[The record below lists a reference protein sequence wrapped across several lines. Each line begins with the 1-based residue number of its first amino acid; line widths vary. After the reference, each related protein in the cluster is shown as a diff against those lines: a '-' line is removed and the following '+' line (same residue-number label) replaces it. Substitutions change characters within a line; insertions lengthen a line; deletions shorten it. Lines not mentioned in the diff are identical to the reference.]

1 MDKKPEKLV
10 PEVRFKGF
18 TDDWEQR
25 KLGEISKRVR
35 NNDGRM
41 NLPLLTIS
49 ARYGWMTQQSRFS
62 ASIAGREKKNYTLLK
77 KHQLSYNHGNS
88 KVANYGTV
96 YELTDYDEALVPKVY
111 HSFSLTSENSSK
123 FIESYFHT
131 KKLDAQLRKFI
142 ASTARM
148 DGLLNISFDD
158 FMKVKLFAPERC
170 EQSKISR
177 IINLIEK
184 LITLQQRKLEQLK
197 QLKKALLQ
205 QLFVGKNNKQPNL
218 RFKNFDGEWEQ
229 CMLKEI
235 KDVRDGTHNS
245 PKYQKEGYPL
255 VTSKNLI
262 TNGIDLSNVS
272 FISKYDYQE
281 INKRSKVE
289 TGDILFGMIGTIGNP
304 VMVKKGGFA
313 IKNVALIKN
322 GGEVSNGFLLH
333 LLKSAIFSQY
343 IKKENAGGT
352 QKFLGLSVIRSFKFK
367 VPDKV
372 EQGNIASIF
381 DTLNRF
387 ITLQQDNLTQLT
399 TLKKYLL
406 QKLFI

>member
-18 TDDWEQR
+18 TDDWEQH

-88 KVANYGTV
+88 KVAIYGTV

-111 HSFSLTSENSSK
+111 NSFSLTPENLSK
-123 FIESYFHT
+123 FIEAYFHT
-131 KKLDAQLRKFI
+131 KKLDAQLGKFI

-158 FMKVKLFAPERC
+158 FMKVKLFAPEQC

-177 IINLIEK
+177 IINLIEN

-197 QLKKALLQ
+197 QLKKAMLQYLLTTEKKSAPLIRNKNYNNKWDTTTFSKLLNYERPENYIVTNTNYRKNGIPVLTANKSFILGYTNEPNVYNKGEAIIFDDFTLENKFVNFPFMIKSSAIKILTSKVNYSLYFIFQLLQ
-205 QLFVGKNNKQPNL
+205 HTKF
-218 RFKNFDGEWEQ
+218 
-229 CMLKEI
+229 I
-235 KDVRDGTHNS
+235 
-245 PKYQKEGYPL
+245 KEGHARHY
-255 VTSKNLI
+255 
-262 TNGIDLSNVS
+262 
-272 FISKYDYQE
+272 ISVVQKQIVRIPPSYEEQE
-281 INKRSKVE
+281 SISDTFSRIQS
-289 TGDILFGMIGTIGNP
+289 
-304 VMVKKGGFA
+304 
-313 IKNVALIKN
+313 LIK
-322 GGEVSNGFLLH
+322 
-333 LLKSAIFSQY
+333 
-343 IKKENAGGT
+343 
-352 QKFLGLSVIRSFKFK
+352 
-367 VPDKV
+367 
-372 EQGNIASIF
+372 
-381 DTLNRF
+381 
-387 ITLQQDNLTQLT
+387 LQQNKIDQYT

-406 QKLFI
+406 QKMFI

>member
-88 KVANYGTV
+88 KVAIYGTV

-111 HSFSLTSENSSK
+111 HSFSLTPENLSK
-123 FIESYFHT
+123 FIEAYFHT
-131 KKLDAQLRKFI
+131 KKLDAQLGKFI

-158 FMKVKLFAPERC
+158 FMKVKLFAPEQC

-197 QLKKALLQ
+197 QLKKAMLQYLLTTEKKSAPLIRNKNYNNKWDTTTFSKLLNYERPENYIVTNTNYRKNGIPVLTANKSFILGYTNEPNVYNKGEAIIFDDFTLENKFVNFPFMIKSSAIKILTSKVNYSLYFIFQLLQ
-205 QLFVGKNNKQPNL
+205 HTKF
-218 RFKNFDGEWEQ
+218 
-229 CMLKEI
+229 I
-235 KDVRDGTHNS
+235 
-245 PKYQKEGYPL
+245 KEGHARHY
-255 VTSKNLI
+255 
-262 TNGIDLSNVS
+262 
-272 FISKYDYQE
+272 ISVVQKQIVRIPPSYEEQE
-281 INKRSKVE
+281 SISDTFSRIQS
-289 TGDILFGMIGTIGNP
+289 
-304 VMVKKGGFA
+304 
-313 IKNVALIKN
+313 LIK
-322 GGEVSNGFLLH
+322 
-333 LLKSAIFSQY
+333 
-343 IKKENAGGT
+343 
-352 QKFLGLSVIRSFKFK
+352 
-367 VPDKV
+367 
-372 EQGNIASIF
+372 
-381 DTLNRF
+381 
-387 ITLQQDNLTQLT
+387 LQQNKIDQYT

-406 QKLFI
+406 QKMFI

>member
-197 QLKKALLQ
+197 QLKKAMLQYLLTTEKKSAPLIRNKNYNNKWDTTTFSKLLNYERPENYIVTNTNYRKNGIPVLTANKSFILGYTNESNVYNKGEAIIFDDFTLENKFVNFPFMIKSSAIKILTSKVNYSLYFIFQLLQ
-205 QLFVGKNNKQPNL
+205 HTKF
-218 RFKNFDGEWEQ
+218 
-229 CMLKEI
+229 I
-235 KDVRDGTHNS
+235 
-245 PKYQKEGYPL
+245 KEGHARHY
-255 VTSKNLI
+255 
-262 TNGIDLSNVS
+262 
-272 FISKYDYQE
+272 ISVVQKQTVRIPPSYEEQE
-281 INKRSKVE
+281 SISDTFSRIQS
-289 TGDILFGMIGTIGNP
+289 
-304 VMVKKGGFA
+304 
-313 IKNVALIKN
+313 LIK
-322 GGEVSNGFLLH
+322 
-333 LLKSAIFSQY
+333 
-343 IKKENAGGT
+343 
-352 QKFLGLSVIRSFKFK
+352 
-367 VPDKV
+367 
-372 EQGNIASIF
+372 
-381 DTLNRF
+381 
-387 ITLQQDNLTQLT
+387 LQQNKIDQYT

-406 QKLFI
+406 QKYLYKLKKLSSLHIHAKKI

>member
-197 QLKKALLQ
+197 QLKKAMLQYLLTTEKKSAPLIRNKNYNNKWDTTTFSKLLNYERPENYIVTNTNYRKNGIPVLTANKSFILGYTNEPNVYNKGEAIIFDDFTLENKFVNFPFMIKSSAIKILTSKVNYSLYFIFQLLQ
-205 QLFVGKNNKQPNL
+205 HTKF
-218 RFKNFDGEWEQ
+218 
-229 CMLKEI
+229 I
-235 KDVRDGTHNS
+235 
-245 PKYQKEGYPL
+245 KEGHARHY
-255 VTSKNLI
+255 
-262 TNGIDLSNVS
+262 
-272 FISKYDYQE
+272 ISVVQKQTVRIPPSYEEQE
-281 INKRSKVE
+281 SISDTFSRIQS
-289 TGDILFGMIGTIGNP
+289 
-304 VMVKKGGFA
+304 
-313 IKNVALIKN
+313 LIK
-322 GGEVSNGFLLH
+322 
-333 LLKSAIFSQY
+333 
-343 IKKENAGGT
+343 
-352 QKFLGLSVIRSFKFK
+352 
-367 VPDKV
+367 
-372 EQGNIASIF
+372 
-381 DTLNRF
+381 
-387 ITLQQDNLTQLT
+387 LQQNKIDQYT

-406 QKLFI
+406 QKIFI

>member
-18 TDDWEQR
+18 TDDWEQH

-88 KVANYGTV
+88 KVAIYGTV

-111 HSFSLTSENSSK
+111 HSFSLTPENSSK

-131 KKLDAQLRKFI
+131 KKLDAQLGKFI

-158 FMKVKLFAPERC
+158 FMKVKLFAPEQC

-177 IINLIEK
+177 IINLIEN

-197 QLKKALLQ
+197 QLKKAMLQYLLTTEKKSAPLIRNKNYNNKWDTTTFSKLLNYERPENYIVTNTNYRKNGIPVLTANKSFILGYTNEPNVYNKGEAIIFDDFTLENKFVNFPFMIKSSAIKILTSKVNYSLYFIFQLLQ
-205 QLFVGKNNKQPNL
+205 HTKF
-218 RFKNFDGEWEQ
+218 
-229 CMLKEI
+229 I
-235 KDVRDGTHNS
+235 
-245 PKYQKEGYPL
+245 KEGHARHY
-255 VTSKNLI
+255 
-262 TNGIDLSNVS
+262 
-272 FISKYDYQE
+272 ISVVQKQIVRIPPSYEEQE
-281 INKRSKVE
+281 SISDTFSRIQS
-289 TGDILFGMIGTIGNP
+289 
-304 VMVKKGGFA
+304 
-313 IKNVALIKN
+313 LIK
-322 GGEVSNGFLLH
+322 
-333 LLKSAIFSQY
+333 
-343 IKKENAGGT
+343 
-352 QKFLGLSVIRSFKFK
+352 
-367 VPDKV
+367 
-372 EQGNIASIF
+372 
-381 DTLNRF
+381 
-387 ITLQQDNLTQLT
+387 LQQNKIDQYT

-406 QKLFI
+406 QKMFI